1 MNIPMTAKT
10 KFLDW
15 IKITSACIV
24 VLSAIG
30 FVEKK
35 HSSRVFEEVEVK
47 INNQRGNFFVLQED
61 LLELINYKQALGD
74 KITASGMTEME
85 QRLLSHD
92 FVEQA
97 EVYRDL
103 KGKLIVEVSQSEP
116 IARILRPEDPDAY
129 ITIDKKILPVSDKFS
144 ARVLVITGDFTDDL
158 VKPANQR
165 SSQVEGL
172 FELAQYIY
180 QRPFW
185 KAQIAQLDVDN
196 QGNITMYPQVGM
208 QNIEF
213 GTPED
218 LESKFARLDTFYK
231 QILPKKGWNNY
242 QRVSVRYTGQ
252 IVCE

>member
-1 MNIPMTAKT
+1 MIPKA
-10 KFLDW
+10 KFLSW

-35 HSSRVFEEVEVK
+35 HNSRVFEEVEIK
-47 INNQRGNFFVLQED
+47 INNQQGNFFVLEED
-61 LLELINYKQALGD
+61 LLELIEYKQALGG

-85 QRLLSHD
+85 QRLIGHD
-92 FVEQA
+92 FVEEA

-116 IARILRPEDPDAY
+116 IARILRPDDPDAY
-129 ITIDKKILPVSDKFS
+129 ITIDKKVLPMSDRFS
-144 ARVLVITGDFTDDL
+144 ARVLVVTGGFTDEL
-158 VKPANQR
+158 VKPVDQR
-165 SSQVEGL
+165 SSQAEKFL
-172 FELAQYIY
+172 ELTQYIY

-185 KAQIAQLDVDN
+185 KAQIAQLDIDD
-196 QGNITMYPQVGM
+196 QGNITMYPQVGK
-208 QNIEF
+208 QTIEF
-213 GTPED
+213 GTPEE

-231 QILPKKGWNNY
+231 QILPKKGWNDY
-242 QRVSVRYTGQ
+242 QRVSVKYTGQ